1 MNIPEILQNWII
13 NPRLISLPPDQ
24 RACYQL
30 LQKWV
35 GLEELFFV
43 CFAQILGRKQ
53 TNAEAEFLKVWS
65 SNQLDQTD
73 MESLV
78 KNADTGVLPQ
88 MHLIITSVGDVH
100 HLISSA
106 GIFKIW

>member
-1 MNIPEILQNWII
+1 M
-13 NPRLISLPPDQ
+13 NPRLVSLHPDQ

-35 GLEELFFV
+35 GLEDPFFV

-53 TNAEAEFLKVWS
+53 TNAEAEFLNVWS

-73 MESLV
+73 MQSLV
-78 KNADTGVLPQ
+78 KNTDTGVLPQ
-88 MHLIITSVGDVH
+88 MH
-100 HLISSA
+100 
-106 GIFKIW
+106 